1 VVRGGGLR
9 RTLDRFLERD
19 CGARGVGGRRD
30 RRERLW
36 ARVRERR
43 SVARRAAVTSAEG
56 GSPKMKNLM
65 KAPMR
70 MTTESW
76 PRSRP
81 CVKERLLCYIRTACS
96 MARASHYL
104 RRFNLCERRS
114 KGRHRGMIISSCL
127 LEKHG
132 RRSNLSLSV
141 KPRENLVT
149 ACTWMGK

>member
-81 CVKERLLCYIRTACS
+81 CVKERLLCYIRTASCS
-96 MARASHYL
+96 MVRTSHYL
-104 RRFNLCERRS
+104 RRFNLCERGS
-114 KGRHRGMIISSCL
+114 KGRHGGMIISSCL
-127 LEKHG
+127 LEAWSEIK
-132 RRSNLSLSV
+132 SSLSV
-141 KPRENLVT
+141 MPREGECCNSLH
-149 ACTWMGK
+149 MDG